1 MVEGPGA
8 RKNCLLLRTKVGA
21 TVVGISGKFRSVA
34 SPLAGG
40 KIVDALVLGKEVWC
54 IVRALSEQ
62 TYALRLHFG
71 MSGSLHLD
79 TNKPSAHGTP
89 SLSLCLILS
98 DNQMI
103 RVFNTGEYRGVA
115 LEKDCDGVYTRVSL
129 ARCRDVCSDK
139 SEFSAAAV
147 VALCQN
153 SPSVQNM
160 IVADAMLDQVV
171 VPGSGNIIKNESMA
185 RAKIHPNRRMHSL
198 NQSELSRL
206 VACIRDFSMEWVK
219 GSGHSK
225 LRKIV
230 YNMTVCGVCDGEVT
244 MAKLGETTPRAT
256 FWCNRCC
263 TASSSSSSS
272 SSSNYY
278 KEYTIFID
286 PIDGTREFINRQGNQ
301 CTICIGIA
309 NTAGKAVGGVVYRPL
324 SLPHPT
330 WATGVQDED
339 YAICN
344 FFGRDH
350 DSIAA
355 PYEGHHHHHRGG
367 GLLTTNGP
375 ISPFITQLITTLDMD
390 RIKSGGAGNKMLLLL
405 EHSLYHHSRGA
416 GDRSSYMLYIQ
427 DRGVSRW
434 DTCAA
439 EAILYAFG
447 GQLTKLTPYLAV
459 DDDVDDDNNN
469 EVAAVKVEE
478 DDSRRY
484 KYLASTTNLDF
495 IPGLA
500 SLTKNN
506 CRRHDGTNTD
516 FPMKGDQKIM
526 NVEDVKVYSN
536 LCGFVAFGPEWN
548 TVDGKECIAKAI
560 QKAAIVHPPSFN

>member
-1 MVEGPGA
+1 MNAIGSILVF
-8 RKNCLLLRTKVGA
+8 RMTVRWRMSHLLLLLPRRLSA
-21 TVVGISGKFRSVA
+21 FR
-34 SPLAGG
+34 
-40 KIVDALVLGKEVWC
+40 
-54 IVRALSEQ
+54 
-62 TYALRLHFG
+62 
-71 MSGSLHLD
+71 
-79 TNKPSAHGTP
+79 
-89 SLSLCLILS
+89 
-98 DNQMI
+98 
-103 RVFNTGEYRGVA
+103 
-115 LEKDCDGVYTRVSL
+115 
-129 ARCRDVCSDK
+129 
-139 SEFSAAAV
+139 
-147 VALCQN
+147 
-153 SPSVQNM
+153 
-160 IVADAMLDQVV
+160 
-171 VPGSGNIIKNESMA
+171 
-185 RAKIHPNRRMHSL
+185 
-198 NQSELSRL
+198 
-206 VACIRDFSMEWVK
+206 
-219 GSGHSK
+219 
-225 LRKIV
+225 
-230 YNMTVCGVCDGEVT
+230 
-244 MAKLGETTPRAT
+244 
-256 FWCNRCC
+256 
-263 TASSSSSSS
+263 SSSSSIVIQQKIIRTHHPSSSLVVRSNINSPTTPLEGIHMTTNANNAEDISQRRHNSTPLETKTTTAMLNITGQAGSLERLCSTSLQACQLLQPLIAAIYTKLGTPGSVSDNSSAGSEEEQDNNNNNNNNNNSNVISKAKADESAFTIADGLVQYLLIHVLYAHVKFRDVVGEEEEEEEEHEDNVNNNSNNSEQILLHGLSIPADLEPILQSTKQSIELLSQQYFSS

-278 KEYTIFID
+278 MEYTIFID

-344 FFGRDH
+344 FFGHDH
-350 DSIAA
+350 DSTAA
-355 PYEGHHHHHRGG
+355 PYEGHHHHG

-375 ISPFITQLITTLDMD
+375 ISPFISQLITTLDMD

-405 EHSLYHHSRGA
+405 EHSLYYRGRGA
-416 GDRSSYMLYIQ
+416 GDRSSHMLYIQ

-459 DDDVDDDNNN
+459 DDDDDNN
-469 EVAAVKVEE
+469 EVVAVKTEE

-516 FPMKGDQKIM
+516 FLMKGDQKIM

>member
-1 MVEGPGA
+1 MTV
-8 RKNCLLLRTKVGA
+8 RWRMSHLLLLLPRRLSA
-21 TVVGISGKFRSVA
+21 FR
-34 SPLAGG
+34 
-40 KIVDALVLGKEVWC
+40 
-54 IVRALSEQ
+54 
-62 TYALRLHFG
+62 
-71 MSGSLHLD
+71 
-79 TNKPSAHGTP
+79 
-89 SLSLCLILS
+89 
-98 DNQMI
+98 
-103 RVFNTGEYRGVA
+103 
-115 LEKDCDGVYTRVSL
+115 
-129 ARCRDVCSDK
+129 
-139 SEFSAAAV
+139 
-147 VALCQN
+147 
-153 SPSVQNM
+153 
-160 IVADAMLDQVV
+160 
-171 VPGSGNIIKNESMA
+171 
-185 RAKIHPNRRMHSL
+185 
-198 NQSELSRL
+198 
-206 VACIRDFSMEWVK
+206 
-219 GSGHSK
+219 
-225 LRKIV
+225 
-230 YNMTVCGVCDGEVT
+230 
-244 MAKLGETTPRAT
+244 
-256 FWCNRCC
+256 
-263 TASSSSSSS
+263 SSSSIVKQKIIRTPRPSSSLVVRSNINSPTTPLEGIHMTTNANNAEDISHRRHNSTPLETKTTAMINITGQAGSLERLCSISLQACQLLQPLIAAIYTKLGTPGSVGDNSSAGSEEERDNNNCNVISKAKADESAFTIADGLVQYLLIHVLYAHVKFRDIVGEEEEEEEEEHEDNVNNNSNNSEQILLHGLSIPADLEQILQSTKQSIELLSQQYFS
-272 SSSNYY
+272 SSSNHY

-344 FFGRDH
+344 FFGHDH

-355 PYEGHHHHHRGG
+355 PYEGHHHHHHG

-405 EHSLYHHSRGA
+405 EYSLYHRGRGP

-447 GQLTKLTPYLAV
+447 GQLTKLTPYLAI
-459 DDDVDDDNNN
+459 DDDD
-469 EVAAVKVEE
+469 EEE